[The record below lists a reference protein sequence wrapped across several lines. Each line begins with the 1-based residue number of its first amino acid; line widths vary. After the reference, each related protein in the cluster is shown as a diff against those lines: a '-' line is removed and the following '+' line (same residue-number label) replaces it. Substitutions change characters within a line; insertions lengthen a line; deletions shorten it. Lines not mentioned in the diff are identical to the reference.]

1 MNYILQIEELVSHSK
16 VPDWAKATVANAKSW
31 FGGRPIDSKDS
42 TLSQILEDLKSQCI
56 IIRNSEI
63 TGDLIPAVIKEQQ
76 LTVYSL
82 TNQKPLLRFYFK
94 TSDGEIIEPEWAQP
108 NDPSSKL
115 FEP

>member
-42 TLSQILEDLKSQCI
+42 TLSQILEDLKSQRI